1 MSNST
6 TVAHMGLYSEDK
18 QLYMMREYCFVDP
31 ILCSM
36 VFTGNNSPGKLTY
49 LRYVHLEL
57 GECAVA

>member
-1 MSNST
+1 
-6 TVAHMGLYSEDK
+6 MGLYSEDK